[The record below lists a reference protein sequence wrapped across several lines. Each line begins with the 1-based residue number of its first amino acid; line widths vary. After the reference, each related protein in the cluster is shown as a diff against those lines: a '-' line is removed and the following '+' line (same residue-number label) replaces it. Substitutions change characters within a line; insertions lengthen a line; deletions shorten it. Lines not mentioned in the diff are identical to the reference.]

1 MKKHPERPEKPKKSS
16 PHLPDLSSL
25 TVSQLQD
32 YLRALKE
39 VQADAARG
47 ILLVNREL
55 KRRKK
60 ARIAFAERLALLSPE
75 DAPVFLD

>member
-1 MKKHPERPEKPKKSS
+1 MKKNSEKPEKSS
-16 PHLPDLSSL
+16 PHLPDLSCL
-25 TVSQLQD
+25 TILQLQD

-47 ILLVNREL
+47 ILFVNREL

-60 ARIAFAERLALLSPE
+60 AQRGDS
-75 DAPVFLD
+75 DGKN

>member
-1 MKKHPERPEKPKKSS
+1 MKKTSESPEKPKKSS

-25 TVSQLQD
+25 TISQLQD

-47 ILLVNREL
+47 ILFVNREL

>member
-1 MKKHPERPEKPKKSS
+1 MKKKPEKPKKSS
-16 PHLPDLSSL
+16 PHLPDLSCL
-25 TVSQLQD
+25 TIPQLED

-47 ILLVNREL
+47 ILFVNREL

-60 ARIAFAERLALLSPE
+60 AQKGSE
-75 DAPVFLD
+75 